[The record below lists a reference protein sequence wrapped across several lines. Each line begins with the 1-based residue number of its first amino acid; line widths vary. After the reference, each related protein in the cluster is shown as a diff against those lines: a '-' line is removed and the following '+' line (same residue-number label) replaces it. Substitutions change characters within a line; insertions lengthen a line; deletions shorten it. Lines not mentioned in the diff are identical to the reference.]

1 MRKRPPAAR
10 LAGGKVHGH
19 VAVLAD
25 DIDASY
31 DLLLPFIVEGLE
43 QGDRAFHVIDPA
55 LWDEHLERVS
65 AAGVDVPATTASG
78 QLVVR
83 TWSEG
88 YLRGGSFDP
97 ETQPAFLRQVLD
109 EGRSLGFPR
118 TRYIGS
124 TEWAVD
130 DPDVMRNLLAYEA
143 GVDALVGNQPDVLV
157 CTYDLTRHSARA
169 IADVLGAHSAAVV
182 GGAMRTSVRPERASP
197 RDRLLTAASRLFH
210 EMGIQA
216 AGVDAIIAEAGV
228 AKATFYRHFPAKDD
242 LVVAWL
248 RDPRTRWF
256 DRVRAQA
263 EARGTDPAEV
273 LPRLFDEVAGWLEAE
288 GYRGCAFLNT
298 GVEITD
304 PGHPARA
311 VITEYLHEIE
321 AYLGRVLAAAGY
333 RDPRRLAGQVQT
345 LIVGMI
351 SLAVAQ
357 RSGVQMQ
364 AAREAALAVLEQAER
379 A

>member
-1 MRKRPPAAR
+1 MRRSPAR

-25 DIDASY
+25 TVVEGDE
-31 DLLLPFIVEGLE
+31 LLLPFIIEGFQ

-55 LWDEHLERVS
+55 RRDEHLERLGD
-65 AAGVDVPATTASG
+65 AGIDVPAATASG

-83 TWSEG
+83 TWNEG

-97 ETQPAFLRQVLD
+97 DTQPAFLREVLS
-109 EGRSLGFPR
+109 EGRKLGYPR

-124 TEWAVD
+124 TEWAVV
-130 DPDVMRNLLAYEA
+130 DPKVMPKLLAYEA
-143 GVDALVGNQPDVLV
+143 GVDALVRNQPDVLV
-157 CTYDLTRHSARA
+157 CTYDLSRHSARA
-169 IADVLGAHSAAVV
+169 IAEVLGVHSAAVV
-182 GGAMRTSVRPERASP
+182 GGVFRRTSHAESP
-197 RDRLLTAASRLFH
+197 RDRLLTAASKLFH

-256 DRVRAQA
+256 DRVRKQA
-263 EARGTDPAEV
+263 EARGTDPADL
-273 LPRLFDEVAGWLEAE
+273 LPRLFDEVAAWLEAE
-288 GYRGCAFLNT
+288 SYRGCAFLNT

-304 PGHPARA
+304 PAHPALGL
-311 VITEYLHEIE
+311 VSDYLQEME
-321 AYLGRVLAAAGY
+321 DYLAGLLTAAGY
-333 RDPRRLAGQVQT
+333 RAPQRLATQVHA
-345 LIVGMI
+345 LISGTI
-351 SLAVAQ
+351 CLAVAR
-357 RSGVQMQ
+357 RSGAHVLAARQ
-364 AAREAALAVLEQAER
+364 AAMAVLEQAER
-379 A
+379 T